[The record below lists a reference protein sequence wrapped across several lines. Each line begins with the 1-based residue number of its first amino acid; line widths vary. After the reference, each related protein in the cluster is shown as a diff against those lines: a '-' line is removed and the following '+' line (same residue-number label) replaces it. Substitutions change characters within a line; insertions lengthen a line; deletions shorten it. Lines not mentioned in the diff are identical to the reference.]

1 MNTNRYRM
9 AIGAIAITTI
19 LAACGVQAAPE
30 PTSPSI
36 SPTPTVAPSEV
47 PSGAPSDQ
55 PSADPYVA
63 PDVDGTI
70 VAEGAAFSGP
80 GISVSGALANPT
92 DGPTLVNGVLWLS
105 PDGTLY
111 LAEAVD
117 DESVPTFARPT
128 LEVLNFEVVEAHWD
142 PANPHVVGLREAGG
156 IRFFESYQILGT
168 IES

>member
-9 AIGAIAITTI
+9 AIGAIAITMI

-30 PTSPSI
+30 PTSPA
-36 SPTPTVAPSEV
+36 SPTLTAAPSE
-47 PSGAPSDQ
+47 APSEA
-55 PSADPYVA
+55 PSADPDVT

-70 VAEGAAFSGP
+70 TVAEGAAFSGP

-92 DGPTLVNGVLWLS
+92 AGPMLVNGALWLA

-111 LAEAVD
+111 LSEAVD
-117 DESVPTFARPT
+117 DASVPTFAGPT
-128 LEVLNFEVVEAHWD
+128 LEVLNFATVEALWD
-142 PANPHVVGLREAGG
+142 PANPDVVGLREAGG
-156 IRFFESYQILGT
+156 IPFFESYQILGT